1 MASANGVTGWV
12 PAPATDVVPVPY
24 QDNADQTNFW
34 ADFIASGNTLGA
46 QAEQL
51 VSNGTPQQIKA
62 FIHTLQ
68 GWEHNIQNFDAAQG
82 GIFEARFDNELLGPN
97 STVGADVTAMIKG
110 LQTHNAALVTAAAE
124 GFHANA
130 ADVSGNNVPLN
141 GGTYNADG
149 TTIAAALSTA
159 TGPLPPAPA
168 TLLTPAAPAAPA
180 AQVAAAP
187 ATPPAAPGGA
197 DDLVAAAVD
206 PVAHH
211 QQHFA
216 EMAHHLHHWG

>member
-1 MASANGVTGWV
+1 
-12 PAPATDVVPVPY
+12 
-24 QDNADQTNFW
+24 
-34 ADFIASGNTLGA
+34 
-46 QAEQL
+46 
-51 VSNGTPQQIKA
+51 
-62 FIHTLQ
+62 
-68 GWEHNIQNFDAAQG
+68 
-82 GIFEARFDNELLGPN
+82 
-97 STVGADVTAMIKG
+97 MIKG

-197 DDLVAAAVD
+197 DDLVTAAVD
-206 PVAHH
+206 PVAHP

>member
-1 MASANGVTGWV
+1 V
-12 PAPATDVVPVPY
+12 PAPATDVVPVRY

-51 VSNGTPQQIKA
+51 VVNGTPQEIKA

-97 STVGADVTAMIKG
+97 STVGSDVTAMIKG

-141 GGTYNADG
+141 GGTFNADG
-149 TTIAAALSTA
+149 TTIATALSTA

-187 ATPPAAPGGA
+187 AAPASPAAPGGA

-211 QQHFA
+211 HQQFA
-216 EMAHHLHHWG
+216 EMAHHFHHWG

>member
-1 MASANGVTGWV
+1 
-12 PAPATDVVPVPY
+12 VVPVKY

-51 VSNGTPQQIKA
+51 VSTGTAQQVKA
-62 FIHTLQ
+62 LIHTLQ

-82 GIFEARFDNELLGPN
+82 GVFEARFDNELLGPD

-110 LQTHNAALVTAAAE
+110 LETHNAALVKAAAD

-141 GGTYNADG
+141 GGTFNADG
-149 TTIAAALSTA
+149 TTIADALSTA

-168 TLLTPAAPAAPA
+168 TLLTPAAPAA
-180 AQVAAAP
+180 QVAAAP
-187 ATPPAAPGGA
+187 AADQSTHSADAPAAPPVA
-197 DDLVAAAVD
+197 NAPAAPAAADHLATAADLAPID
-206 PVAHH
+206 PHH
-211 QQHFA
+211 SLFG
-216 EMAHHLHHWG
+216 EMAHHFHHMWG